1 MSPRCYRTQRY
12 TIKKNNIKRTQ
23 HFFVFWSIFA
33 SMKILYT
40 IVGTTSLILGIIGIF
55 LPLLPTTP
63 FLLTWQLPCISAVHH
78 ACIIGSSNKNNLGSY
93 IRNFR
98 EHKAI
103 PLHAKIVSVSLIWIT
118 LSYCAIWIL
127 PYIWARI
134 LFLIIAIS
142 TTWHIV
148 SYKTLKTVNNPQ
160 QIYVIVKRSYS
171 NSTGKTANK
180 DVKKFLN
187 DKR

>member
-1 MSPRCYRTQRY
+1 MFDLIYFQFVQPHIFHHYMLLIIY
-12 TIKKNNIKRTQ
+12 L
-23 HFFVFWSIFA
+23 FF
-33 SMKILYT
+33 L
-40 IVGTTSLILGIIGIF
+40 
-55 LPLLPTTP
+55 P
-63 FLLTWQLPCISAVHH
+63 FLLLTA
-78 ACIIGSSNKNNLGSY
+78 AMYFRSSPRLYYWLIQQKYLGSY

-148 SYKTLKTVNNPQ
+148 SYKTLKQ
-160 QIYVIVKRSYS
+160 
-171 NSTGKTANK
+171 
-180 DVKKFLN
+180 
-187 DKR
+187 

>member
-63 FLLTWQLPCISAVHH
+63 FLLLTA
-78 ACIIGSSNKNNLGSY
+78 AMYFRSSPRLYYWLIQQKYLGSY

-103 PLHAKIVSVSLIWIT
+103 PLHAKIVSV
-118 LSYCAIWIL
+118 
-127 PYIWARI
+127 
-134 LFLIIAIS
+134 
-142 TTWHIV
+142 
-148 SYKTLKTVNNPQ
+148 
-160 QIYVIVKRSYS
+160 
-171 NSTGKTANK
+171 
-180 DVKKFLN
+180 
-187 DKR
+187 

>member
-12 TIKKNNIKRTQ
+12 TIKKNNIKRTLY
-23 HFFVFWSIFA
+23 FFVFWSIFA
-33 SMKILYT
+33 PMKILYT

-63 FLLTWQLPCISAVHH
+63 FLLVTA
-78 ACIIGSSNKNNLGSY
+78 AMYFRSSPRWYHWLIQQKYLGSY

-103 PLHAKIVSVSLIWIT
+103 PLHAKIISVSLIWIT
-118 LSYCAIWIL
+118 LSYCAIWTL

-134 LFLIIAIS
+134 LFLIIAIG
-142 TTWHIV
+142 TTWHIL
-148 SYKTLKTVNNPQ
+148 SYKTLK
-160 QIYVIVKRSYS
+160 R
-171 NSTGKTANK
+171 
-180 DVKKFLN
+180 
-187 DKR
+187 

>member
-55 LPLLPTTP
+55 LPLLPTVP
-63 FLLTWQLPCISAVHH
+63 FLLLTATM
-78 ACIIGSSNKNNLGSY
+78 Y
-93 IRNFR
+93 FR
-98 EHKAI
+98 KHKAI
-103 PLHAKIVSVSLIWIT
+103 PLHAKTISVSFIWIT

-127 PYIWARI
+127 PYIWAKI

-142 TTWHIV
+142 TTRYIL
-148 SYKTLKTVNNPQ
+148 SYKTLK
-160 QIYVIVKRSYS
+160 R
-171 NSTGKTANK
+171 
-180 DVKKFLN
+180 
-187 DKR
+187 

>member
-63 FLLTWQLPCISAVHH
+63 FLLLTA
-78 ACIIGSSNKNNLGSY
+78 AMYFRSSPRLYYWLIQQKYLGSY

-127 PYIWARI
+127 PYIWVRI

-148 SYKTLKTVNNPQ
+148 SYKTLEQ
-160 QIYVIVKRSYS
+160 
-171 NSTGKTANK
+171 
-180 DVKKFLN
+180 
-187 DKR
+187 

>member
-23 HFFVFWSIFA
+23 HFFVVWSIFA

-63 FLLTWQLPCISAVHH
+63 FLLLTA
-78 ACIIGSSNKNNLGSY
+78 AMYFRSSPRLYYWLIQQKYLGSY

-127 PYIWARI
+127 PYIWVRI

-148 SYKTLKTVNNPQ
+148 SYKTLKQ
-160 QIYVIVKRSYS
+160 
-171 NSTGKTANK
+171 
-180 DVKKFLN
+180 
-187 DKR
+187 